1 MLKKY
6 EKRSNLC
13 ALVAALCAGCWLLWC
28 LLPCHDAL
36 WVLILV
42 GLSVLFMLSF
52 VMSACYHVKG
62 KGFHWTLG
70 LLIMFLAA
78 IICGFILG
86 ETGVLEVSEGG
97 ESIFLLMSP
106 VLFVIVVLIS
116 LLCIPDKRK
125 EGNECS

>member
-42 GLSVLFMLSF
+42 GFLL
-52 VMSACYHVKG
+52 
-62 KGFHWTLG
+62 KGFVHNHNMHWGVITFGVIQLMIG
-70 LLIMFLAA
+70 LCVVVITGFLTHGITHIAH
-78 IICGFILG
+78 
-86 ETGVLEVSEGG
+86 
-97 ESIFLLMSP
+97 
-106 VLFVIVVLIS
+106 
-116 LLCIPDKRK
+116 
-125 EGNECS
+125 